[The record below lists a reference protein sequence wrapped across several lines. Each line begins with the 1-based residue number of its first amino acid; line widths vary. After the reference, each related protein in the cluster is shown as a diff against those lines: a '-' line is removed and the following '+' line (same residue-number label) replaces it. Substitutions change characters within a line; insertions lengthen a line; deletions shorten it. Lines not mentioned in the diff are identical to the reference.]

1 MGMMVLLGRLSKQ
14 YATYVLCIL
23 LPWCYLMLVVRWC
36 GNSYMLSSK
45 VGKSIY
51 MGLNVSWLFV
61 LVLSSLDLSCFN
73 IGADGV
79 GVYMMGRIS
88 GDMMIRC
95 VGLSNGLCVSLC
107 GNRILDLGYMSLCC
121 DIGVVGVKVGTIL

>member
-1 MGMMVLLGRLSKQ
+1 MGIMVLLGRLSKGGT
-14 YATYVLCIL
+14 TYVLCIL
-23 LPWCYLMLVVRWC
+23 LPWCYLMLVVSTT

-61 LVLSSLDLSCFN
+61 LAAVHLSSLN
-73 IGADGV
+73 IVGV

-88 GDMMIRC
+88 GFTSDMMIRS

-107 GNRILDLGYMSLCC
+107 GNRILDLGYISLCC